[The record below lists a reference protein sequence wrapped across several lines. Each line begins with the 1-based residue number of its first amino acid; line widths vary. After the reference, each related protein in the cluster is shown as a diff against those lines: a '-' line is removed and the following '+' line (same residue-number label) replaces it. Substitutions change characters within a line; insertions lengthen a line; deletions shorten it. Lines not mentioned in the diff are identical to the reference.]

1 MHPQELKSRP
11 RGVIAFAPT
20 PFTTDDRVDE
30 DGLAAQVDFLCRSGA
45 DVIVTCG
52 GVAEFYALE
61 LEEYRRCISI
71 AAQAVAGRVPVLAGI
86 GHSTKIACGLA
97 AHAWNAGVDGLMIN
111 PLYFIE
117 APEAG
122 MHRHYS
128 ELATAA
134 GLGMMMFSTK
144 GAVYSPAMV
153 ERLAGIDE
161 VIALKDEWG
170 DLKLFIETKERLGDR
185 LAWVNGMAEVLAAPY
200 FAAGAV
206 AFTSGI
212 VNFAPK
218 LVRSVWDAGAAGDF
232 ARLNRL
238 VETNIRPVAR
248 LRQRAPGHHIT
259 VVKEAMNLLGMPG
272 GEVRSPLIPLSET
285 DRADLR
291 RALVDLELL
300 EA

>member
-1 MHPQELKSRP
+1 
-11 RGVIAFAPT
+11 
-20 PFTTDDRVDE
+20 
-30 DGLAAQVDFLCRSGA
+30 
-45 DVIVTCG
+45 VIVTCG

-61 LEEYRRCISI
+61 PDEYRRCITV
-71 AAQAVAGRVPVLAGI
+71 AAQAAAGRVPVLAGI

-97 AHAWNAGVDGLMIN
+97 EHARNAGVDGLMIN

-122 MHRHYS
+122 MHRHYA
-128 ELATAA
+128 ELAKAA

-153 ERLAGIDE
+153 EKLAEIDE
-161 VIALKDEWG
+161 VVALKDEWG
-170 DLKLFIETKERLGDR
+170 DLRLFIETKERLGDR
-185 LAWVNGMAEVLAAPY
+185 LAWINGMAEVLAAPY

-212 VNFAPK
+212 VNFAPV
-218 LVRSVWDAGAAGDF
+218 LVRSVWNAGVARDF
-232 ARLNRL
+232 DCLNEL
-238 VETNIRPVAR
+238 IETKIRPVAR

-272 GEVRSPLIPLSET
+272 GEVRSPLVPLNEA
-285 DRADLR
+285 DRSDLR
-291 RALVDLELL
+291 RALVDLALL
-300 EA
+300 DA